1 MGEESKV
8 TMDNMV
14 LYMNGEPIG
23 KVVVPLSFTEF
34 DFADDGIESEFDNLK
49 HLSDWNIS
57 MSCYLINPR
66 CKTRKRYIKLLM
78 SCGLSRNQA
87 KWAAKVGLLWGMSY
101 SEAWRKQLWR
111 EIFTIGLTGDD

>member
-1 MGEESKV
+1 MGEESNV

-14 LYMNGEPIG
+14 LYMDGEPIG
-23 KVVVPLSFTEF
+23 KVVAPLSFTEF

-49 HLSDWNIS
+49 HLSDWNLS

-66 CKTRKRYIKLLM
+66 CRTRKRYIKLLM

-87 KWAAKVGLLWGMSY
+87 KWAAKKVQLWCISY
-101 SEAWRKQLWR
+101 SEAWREQLWR
-111 EIFTIGLTGDD
+111 ELFTND